1 MFKNSKK
8 YLAWLIIT
16 GYCFLSVFIY
26 SCGTQKDE
34 PEEAF
39 ADQKDIG
46 DYRVDEYVG
55 SSSCAECH
63 AEAHQ
68 KWEES
73 HHYHAMELPGPET
86 VRADFNNTE
95 FINYGVTTKF
105 FMEGDKFMVETN
117 NQKGEM
123 EVFEIAYTF
132 GWEPLQQFLVK
143 FPDGRMQV
151 LPTCWDV
158 EKREWYHLYPD
169 EEIAPDD
176 PLFWTRSMQNWDHMC
191 ADCHS
196 TNLRKEF
203 DHASQTFSTSYSE
216 MNVACESCHGPGREH
231 VEFAQKKKVG
241 EFDQFWSS

>member
-1 MFKNSKK
+1 M
-8 YLAWLIIT
+8 
-16 GYCFLSVFIY
+16 
-26 SCGTQKDE
+26 
-34 PEEAF
+34 
-39 ADQKDIG
+39 
-46 DYRVDEYVG
+46 DEYVG
-55 SSSCAECH
+55 SSRCAECH

-158 EKREWYHLYPD
+158 EKENGIICTRMKKLHLTIRFFGHD
-169 EEIAPDD
+169 LCKIGTICVQIAIQRIYERSLITLLK
-176 PLFWTRSMQNWDHMC
+176 LFPH
-191 ADCHS
+191 HI
-196 TNLRKEF
+196 RK
-203 DHASQTFSTSYSE
+203 
-216 MNVACESCHGPGREH
+216 
-231 VEFAQKKKVG
+231 
-241 EFDQFWSS
+241 